1 MYLTVKSLPSLLVRP
16 LRRLALGSTTVDND
30 TSDGVSHPHSTSCIH
45 YHNDNHGHGIFN
57 HVHGNQ
63 DTHMS
68 IVFNL
73 NGRPPTLNDVPSV
86 IEPYQ
91 SAIRSLFDIL
101 LALRKLHET
110 PSVLA
115 LQQQVKSFIPIVACV
130 AKAVETVRRISPR
143 FATHT
148 LFFEIDNQAL
158 QYGKSLKQLHLDI
171 REFHLHFSDLMESG
185 VLRGIF
191 LRIFATHRWPSLS
204 RRIQLLIAQNQA
216 SLERRLQLL
225 VDPRWCTIVGDA
237 HGELGH
243 LLAHAGIAS
252 ETRIRHLE
260 VQTIWIQA
268 PTGPAMY
275 AVPLSFCTS
284 WRDITLVVHQYF
296 QAGPES
302 HYICRGD
309 WEMVHVDDNRVLEE
323 RSFADALKPEAVFDI
338 GIIVSRCLT
347 QSRYTCPQCSAVNY
361 KNTSRFTNKWIR
373 WCVVRLAL
381 I

>member
-1 MYLTVKSLPSLLVRP
+1 MYLTVKSLQSILVRP
-16 LRRLALGSTTVDND
+16 LRRLALGPTTVDND
-30 TSDGVSHPHSTSCIH
+30 ASDGVSHPHSTSCIH

-73 NGRPPTLNDVPSV
+73 NDRPPILNDVPSV

-91 SAIRSLFDIL
+91 SAIGSLFDTL

-171 REFHLHFSDLMESG
+171 REFHLHFSNLMESG

-204 RRIQLLIAQNQA
+204 RRIQLLIEQNQV
-216 SLERRLQLL
+216 SLEWRLQLL
-225 VDPRWCTIVGDA
+225 VNPKWCTIVGDA

-243 LLAHAGIAS
+243 LLAHAGISS

-284 WRDITLVVHQYF
+284 DLYR
-296 QAGPES
+296 
-302 HYICRGD
+302 
-309 WEMVHVDDNRVLEE
+309 NRAPPGVEIHLF
-323 RSFADALKPEAVFDI
+323 R
-338 GIIVSRCLT
+338 R
-347 QSRYTCPQCSAVNY
+347 
-361 KNTSRFTNKWIR
+361 
-373 WCVVRLAL
+373 
-381 I
+381 